1 MNHTVRN
8 IMSLANTAVVDKR
21 FSVRFARILSYVF
34 DGSFISIP
42 ILIAISLIVVEDKVS
57 ALGWASLGLLFGVL
71 IPFLYVFFL
80 YRKRRIKSMHI
91 PLRRNRIKPLAIACI
106 SYSAGLLVLY
116 LLDGPSFLKSIFAI
130 SAISTTILTII
141 TYYWKISLHT
151 SYITFV
157 VITFHILFGKW
168 MFPLILLVPT
178 IGWARIKIKKHTIS
192 QVVLGVGISSVTT
205 FTIYY
210 SYGFINLF

>member
-1 MNHTVRN
+1 
-8 IMSLANTAVVDKR
+8 MSLSKTVVNEIKTSER
-21 FSVRFARILSYVF
+21 VARILSYIF
-34 DGSFISIP
+34 DGTFISVP
-42 ILIAISLIVVEDKVS
+42 ILIAISLIVVEDTMS
-57 ALGWASLGLLFGVL
+57 AMAWAFISLLFGVF
-71 IPFLYVFFL
+71 IPFLYVYFL
-80 YRKRRIKSMHI
+80 FRRRIITDMHI
-91 PLRRNRIKPLAIACI
+91 PLRRNRIKPLVVSCI
-106 SYSAGLLVLY
+106 SYFLGLLVLY
-116 LLDGPSFLKSIFAI
+116 LMDGPSFLKSIFAI
-130 SAISTTILTII
+130 SAISSIILTTI

-178 IGWARIKIKKHTIS
+178 IGWARIKIKKHTIP
-192 QVVLGVGISSVTT
+192 QVILGAGISTVTT

>member
-1 MNHTVRN
+1 
-8 IMSLANTAVVDKR
+8 MSLSKSVVNEIGTSER
-21 FSVRFARILSYVF
+21 VARILSYIF
-34 DGSFISIP
+34 DGTFISVP
-42 ILIAISLIVVEDKVS
+42 ILIAISLIVVEDKMS
-57 ALGWASLGLLFGVL
+57 AIGWASISLFFGVI
-71 IPFLYVFFL
+71 IPFLYVYFL
-80 YRKRRIKSMHI
+80 FRKRIITNMHI
-91 PLRRNRIKPLAIACI
+91 PLRKNRIKPLIIACI
-106 SYSAGLLVLY
+106 SYFAGLLVLY

-130 SAISTTILTII
+130 SAISSIPLTVI

-178 IGWARIKIKKHTIS
+178 IGWARIKIKKHTVP
-192 QVVLGVGISSVTT
+192 QVILGAGISTITT